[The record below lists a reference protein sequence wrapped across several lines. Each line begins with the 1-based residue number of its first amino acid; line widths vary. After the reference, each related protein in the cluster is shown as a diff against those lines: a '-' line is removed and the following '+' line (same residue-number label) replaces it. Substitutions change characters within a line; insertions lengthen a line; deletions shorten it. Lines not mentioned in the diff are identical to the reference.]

1 MTAKYEAPDG
11 LSQFTAVRRTSPT
24 QQVREQ
30 LLEAIERGDIAPGA
44 ILPSERVLCETF
56 GVSRVSVREALAG
69 LEAMKIIEI
78 RHGRGA
84 FVRRSI
90 NEQYAE
96 PFAKYLELHRDE
108 LIELNKV
115 RGALDEL
122 AAAEVAEHATEEGLA
137 EIERA
142 AAAFAAAA
150 SADQPNIAE
159 VSRLDVEFHL
169 SIARATG
176 GELLPRLLG
185 ELNDVMTESRP
196 ATFSHEGQ
204 LARSIKDHQA
214 VVAALRSRDAA
225 KARKTMQKHMAAI
238 RDWYEDLPAKPGK
251 GDEA

>member
-1 MTAKYEAPDG
+1 MTAKHEAHAG
-11 LSQFTAVRRTSPT
+11 MGQFTAVQRTSPT

-30 LLEAIERGDIAPGA
+30 LLAAIERGDILPGA
-44 ILPSERVLCETF
+44 LLPSERALCETF

-84 FVRRSI
+84 FVRKSI
-90 NEQYAE
+90 NEQYVE
-96 PFAKYLELHRDE
+96 PFAAYLELHRDE

-122 AAAEVAEHATEEGLA
+122 AAAEVAEHGTEQELA

-142 AAAFAAAA
+142 EEAFRTAAAQ
-150 SADQPNIAE
+150 DRPNLTE

-176 GELLPRLLG
+176 GKLLPRMLD
-185 ELNDVMTESRP
+185 ELNSVMTESRP
-196 ATFSHEGQ
+196 ATFSREGQ
-204 LARSIKDHQA
+204 LARSVRDHRA
-214 VVAALRSRDAA
+214 ILTALKNRDVAR
-225 KARKTMQKHMAAI
+225 ARKAMQKHMAAI
-238 RDWYEDLPAKPGK
+238 REWYEELPGK
-251 GDEA
+251 G

>member
-1 MTAKYEAPDG
+1 MTAKYEAPPG
-11 LSQFTAVRRTSPT
+11 TGGFTAVERTSPT

-30 LLEAIERGDIAPGA
+30 LLAAIERGDIPAGA
-44 ILPSERVLCETF
+44 MLPSERVLCETF

-84 FVRRSI
+84 FVRKSI

-122 AAAEVAEHATEEGLA
+122 AAAEVAEHATDEGLA

-142 AAAFAAAA
+142 QEVFQAAAA
-150 SADQPNIAE
+150 QDKPNLAE

-185 ELNDVMTESRP
+185 ELNEVMTESRP
-196 ATFSHEGQ
+196 ATFSREGQ
-204 LARSIKDHQA
+204 LTRSIRDHQA
-214 VVAALRSRDAA
+214 IVTALKSRDAA
-225 KARKTMQKHMAAI
+225 RARKAMQKHMLAI
-238 RDWYEDLPAKPGK
+238 REWYEDLPGK
-251 GDEA
+251 G